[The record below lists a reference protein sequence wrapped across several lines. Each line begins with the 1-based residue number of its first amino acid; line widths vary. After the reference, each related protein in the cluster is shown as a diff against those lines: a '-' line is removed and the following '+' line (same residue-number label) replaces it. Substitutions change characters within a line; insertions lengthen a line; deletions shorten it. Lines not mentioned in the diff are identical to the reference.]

1 MSMRLPAKQFELG
14 STPSGGDIPE
24 PKPETHCYRR
34 HHYRCHTCRRQV
46 HGRAD
51 LDVPGSTVG
60 PRVRLLSVYSRAM
73 LGISLGKTTTLLEDL
88 FGIRLSRAAA
98 LGHLRWFANL
108 FDPVVRELLDLLK
121 QAPVVHADETGWRID
136 GKNVWCWLFANPK
149 IAVFLIDHHRSR
161 EVVERALGSSLPGVL
176 VTDFYAAYHR
186 LEAKKQ
192 RCLTHLLRDL
202 AKLREELPARLVA
215 KNIQPLID
223 LFQDA
228 ITLARR
234 REELS
239 PDEFASE
246 ADQIRERF
254 DERWWRSS
262 SDPDCQRIY
271 DRLRRHKEELLTFL
285 DDPAVPA
292 EKNLAER
299 DIRSVAA
306 ARSDGGVNRA
316 AWSADAFAVAKTIVR
331 TCQKNGLNFFRC
343 ALHAVTSRMPNQPLP
358 LPISEAA

>member
-1 MSMRLPAKQFELG
+1 MRRKVRDRNPR
-14 STPSGGDIPE
+14 T
-24 PKPETHCYRR
+24 ETR
-34 HHYRCHTCRRQV
+34 
-46 HGRAD
+46 D
-51 LDVPGSTVG
+51 
-60 PRVRLLSVYSRAM
+60 
-73 LGISLGKTTTLLEDL
+73 
-88 FGIRLSRAAA
+88 
-98 LGHLRWFANL
+98 
-108 FDPVVRELLDLLK
+108 
-121 QAPVVHADETGWRID
+121 
-136 GKNVWCWLFANPK
+136 
-149 IAVFLIDHHRSR
+149 
-161 EVVERALGSSLPGVL
+161 SSLPGVL
-176 VTDFYAAYHR
+176 ITDFYAAYHR

-246 ADQIRERF
+246 ADQIRKRF
-254 DERWWRSS
+254 DERWWHSS

-292 EKNLAER
+292 ENNLAER

-331 TCQKNGLNFFRC
+331 TCQKNGLNFFRY
-343 ALHAVTSRMPNQPLP
+343 ALDAVTSHVPNQPLP
-358 LPISEAA
+358 LPISEAG